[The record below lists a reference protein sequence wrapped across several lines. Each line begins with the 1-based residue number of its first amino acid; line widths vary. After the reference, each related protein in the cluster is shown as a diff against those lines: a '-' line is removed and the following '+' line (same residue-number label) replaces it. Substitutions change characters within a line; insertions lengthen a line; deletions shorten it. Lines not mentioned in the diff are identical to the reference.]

1 MSQCGKTF
9 SLFAW
14 QVRGWHGVCGSE
26 RVGGIFLGANSVAFG
41 EQLSFWKI
49 KELVPVLVLC
59 LKMLFI
65 VFSFGNNLCFAG

>member
-26 RVGGIFLGANSVAFG
+26 RLGGIFLGANSVAFG
-41 EQLSFWKI
+41 EQLSFWKT
-49 KELVPVLVLC
+49 KELVPVLVLSKDVVHC
-59 LKMLFI
+59 LFLW
-65 VFSFGNNLCFAG
+65 